1 MSDKG
6 HELTDKKLKE
16 LENKLKEHYKQASDE
31 VKKKLDDYLK
41 AFKAKDAKH
50 LADLQKDFTK
60 ENYEE
65 YIRWRQGQVLIS
77 ERWEEMRQSLAED
90 YHNANMIAKSIIK
103 GYMPDIYA
111 LNHNYGTYDVE
122 HKGLVDTSYTLYD
135 RQTVER
141 LMRDD
146 PDMLPPPGRKVSKRI
161 AEGKDIL
168 WNKGQIQSAMW
179 QSVTQGES
187 MEKIAHRLARTV
199 GDKDMAAAIRNAR
212 TMTTGAECAGRVDS
226 YKRAESMGIDLQ
238 QEWMSTLDN
247 RTRHSHR
254 AMHGER
260 IPVDGTFSNGCRFP
274 GDPHG
279 PAEEVYN
286 CRCTLVSAIKGFEGD
301 KVTYSPKMGDM
312 SFEEWVGE
320 HEKGLDKTGES
331 GIIREGSNQKPITEI
346 TDSAIER
353 VPNVK
358 ISGYTDEQ
366 CAEIQKQHKELLE
379 YSRKNNENK
388 EVAFVFDNLLS
399 DRKEFI
405 GKDDILD
412 FGGYLY
418 GKDLFVMHNH
428 PRNSSY
434 SVTDLIFFK
443 ENSNVKTLTI
453 VKNNGRAEIL
463 TKNENY
469 DSERFKLEYDRLY
482 RKIVKNDTDEEKNKF
497 VRALLNKNKSGVIWS
512 ERKQNYIS

>member
-1 MSDKG
+1 MSDRG

-16 LENKLKEHYKQASDE
+16 LEKKLKDHYRQASDE
-31 VKKKLDDYLK
+31 VEKKLDDYLK

-50 LADLQKDFTK
+50 LADLQKDFSK

-90 YHNANMIAKSIIK
+90 YHNANMIAKSITK
-103 GYMPDIYA
+103 GYMPEIYA
-111 LNHNYGTYDVE
+111 LNHNYGTYDIE
-122 HKGLVDTSYTLYD
+122 RSALVDTSYTLYD

-146 PDMLPPPGRKVSKRI
+146 PDMLPPPGKKVSKRI

-187 MEKIAHRLARTV
+187 MDKIAHRLAQTV

-226 YKRAESMGIDLQ
+226 YKRAASMGIDLQ

-254 AMHGER
+254 VMHGER

-279 PAEEVYN
+279 PAEEVYC

-312 SFEEWVGE
+312 TFEEWVG
-320 HEKGLDKTGES
+320 DKQKISLTNGTKS
-331 GIIREGSNQKPITEI
+331 DIIKSEEVGKAMIN
-346 TDSAIER
+346 AIELPIEQKHTGKGN
-353 VPNVK
+353 PNAILTFGV
-358 ISGYTDEQ
+358 ELNNRQ
-366 CAEIQKQHKELLE
+366 KELLNKLPETGSDTSVPKKSVNMSDLAALTAVTGDE
-379 YSRKNNENK
+379 YAMFTKGNE
-388 EVAFVFDNLLS
+388 
-399 DRKEFI
+399 R
-405 GKDDILD
+405 
-412 FGGYLY
+412 
-418 GKDLFVMHNH
+418 
-428 PRNSSY
+428 
-434 SVTDLIFFK
+434 LIFRGNSQKIFLKDYELKNLADEGYKWSGHTHPGENTECLSASSGDVLTLRLFK
-443 ENSNVKTLTI
+443 QEFSCIYNSKGQFNIFGK
-453 VKNNGRAEIL
+453 E
-463 TKNENY
+463 
-469 DSERFKLEYDRLY
+469 
-482 RKIVKNDTDEEKNKF
+482 
-497 VRALLNKNKSGVIWS
+497 
-512 ERKQNYIS
+512 

>member
-1 MSDKG
+1 M
-6 HELTDKKLKE
+6 
-16 LENKLKEHYKQASDE
+16 
-31 VKKKLDDYLK
+31 
-41 AFKAKDAKH
+41 
-50 LADLQKDFTK
+50 
-60 ENYEE
+60 
-65 YIRWRQGQVLIS
+65 LIS